1 MDAIG
6 GSNRA
11 HRGTATVRNRTSVH
25 TWTVQKAIFLSAA
38 CRSLRR
44 QNHSARHSTPA
55 PSRAALVSQ
64 NSRLSWKL
72 RYARYIRLVWTP
84 QLVL

>member
-1 MDAIG
+1 MDAIR

-11 HRGTATVRNRTSVH
+11 HRGTATARSRISVH
-25 TWTVQKAIFLSAA
+25 TWTVQEAIFLSAA

-44 QNHSARHSTPA
+44 QNHSARHSAPA
-55 PSRAALVSQ
+55 PSRAAWVSQ
-64 NSRLSWKL
+64 NSRFSWKL
-72 RYARYIRLVWTP
+72 QYARYIRLVWTP